1 MNSSPNPRQ
10 RNFVVGL
17 IIIGLMVIVFFGLR
31 AVHAF
36 RQFQDHRP
44 PPPFATRPVETD
56 VNLIRNW
63 MTIPFV
69 AKMYDVR
76 PHLLFETLDI
86 PEQGN
91 HEKSLQQLNAEY
103 FPEAEGLLL
112 EKIKAA
118 VRAALSAKIPPGTPV
133 FP

>member
-1 MNSSPNPRQ
+1 
-10 RNFVVGL
+10 
-17 IIIGLMVIVFFGLR
+17 MVIVFFGLR

-76 PHLLFETLDI
+76 PHLLFEALDI

-133 FP
+133 LP